1 MPSPVPIKRPEPP
14 IEIWLHQRLPYSE
27 LEQVLR
33 RAGDDKSVGSVT
45 INLSGG
51 KAVGLDVKL
60 KVPGPG

>member
-1 MPSPVPIKRPEPP
+1 MPSPVPIKRPDFR
-14 IEIWLHQRLPYSE
+14 EIWVHEHHPFSQ

-60 KVPGPG
+60 KVPGVE